1 MEQGFIFDYG
11 GTLDTGGCH
20 WGRHIWHAY
29 ERAGV
34 PVDEALYRE
43 AYVYAERALAREPL
57 IRPDFTFYDTLQT
70 KLAIQFRY
78 LQEHGL
84 QGDVETMSAAVLADL
99 YSITLQHTAHSRDVL
114 SRLAEHFPL
123 VLVSNFY
130 GNIHTVLREFRL
142 DGLFQHVIESAV
154 VGVRK
159 PDPRIFTLGVEALGL
174 RPEEVIVVGD
184 SLDKDILPARQA
196 GCQAVWLRGEQW
208 TDIPAA
214 AIPPV
219 RIITDLKELLSA
231 VSSLQITQIHTD
243 LSL

>member
-1 MEQGFIFDYG
+1 MRGYLFDYG

-29 ERAGV
+29 EREAV
-34 PVDEALYRE
+34 PVSEPLYRE
-43 AYVYAERALAREPL
+43 AYVHAERTLAREPL
-57 IRPDFTFYDTLQT
+57 IRPEYTFHETLRT

-84 QGDVETMSAAVLADL
+84 QGDAEAMSAAVLADL
-99 YSITLQHTAHSRDVL
+99 YASTLLHTAHSRDVL
-114 SRLAEHFPL
+114 SRLAEHYPL

-130 GNIHTVLREFRL
+130 GNIHTVLREFHL
-142 DGLFQHVIESAV
+142 DGLFQQIVESAV

-159 PDPRIFTLGVEALGL
+159 PDPQIFTLGVHALSL

-184 SLDKDILPARQA
+184 SLDKDILPAQQA

-208 TDIPAA
+208 TTIPAT

-219 RIITDLKELLSA
+219 RIITDLSELLS
-231 VSSLQITQIHTD
+231 VF
-243 LSL
+243 